1 MLIEREG
8 NSIIE
13 ATSSDLETGFDLSL
27 GKDSEIA
34 FSGLHKKTP
43 QLWGGLPALT
53 PSLQVRVRG
62 SAALKVL

>member
-1 MLIEREG
+1 MLIDRDG

-34 FSGLHKKTP
+34 FLGLHKKT

-53 PSLQVRVRG
+53 PSLQVCVRG

>member
-34 FSGLHKKTP
+34 FSGLHKKT

-53 PSLQVRVRG
+53 PSLQP
-62 SAALKVL
+62 

>member
-1 MLIEREG
+1 MLIDRDG

-34 FSGLHKKTP
+34 FPGLHKKT
-43 QLWGGLPALT
+43 QLWGGLPALI
-53 PSLQVRVRG
+53 PSLQVCVRG